1 MIFSSRRPK
10 MSLPSF
16 EQIFIHKSE
25 IESVAA
31 FKSLLNFYHLKI
43 AYDEPN
49 YYILDGNKKDLDEFV
64 AFWKAS

>member
-1 MIFSSRRPK
+1 

-16 EQIFIHKSE
+16 EQIFVNKSE
-25 IESVAA
+25 IESMTA
-31 FKSLLNFYHLKI
+31 FELLLNFYHLKI
-43 AYDEPN
+43 VYDEPN

>member
-1 MIFSSRRPK
+1 

-16 EQIFIHKSE
+16 NQIFIHKSE
-25 IESVAA
+25 IESVTA
-31 FKSLLNFYHLKI
+31 FKILLKFYGLKI